1 MVSCHSLSRSLR
13 MSWCA
18 DDIPDLSAKVG
29 VVTCG
34 NGGIGYWTGLHLARK
49 GAQVMLA
56 CRSPARAEAA
66 LATMRAAAPT
76 ARIDSVPLDLA
87 DLASVRNAAAEF
99 AGQHRRLDILCLNS
113 GIALSPMGRTQDGF
127 ESQFGSNFLGHFA
140 LTGQLIDVIRA
151 TPDCR
156 VVPVCSLTHRTARI
170 DFDDTNLVQGR
181 YST

>member
-18 DDIPDLSAKVG
+18 DDIPDLSGKVAL
-29 VVTCG
+29 VTGG

-76 ARIDSVPLDLA
+76 ARIARGPLALA
-87 DLASVRNAAAEF
+87 DLASVRHPAPQF
-99 AGQHRRLDILCLNS
+99 A
-113 GIALSPMGRTQDGF
+113 RT
-127 ESQFGSNFLGHFA
+127 
-140 LTGQLIDVIRA
+140 
-151 TPDCR
+151 
-156 VVPVCSLTHRTARI
+156 
-170 DFDDTNLVQGR
+170 
-181 YST
+181 

>member
-1 MVSCHSLSRSLR
+1 MVSCHSLSGSLR

-18 DDIPDLSAKVG
+18 DDSPDLSGKVAL
-29 VVTCG
+29 VTGG
-34 NGGIGYWTGLHLARK
+34 NGDIGYWTGLHLARK

-99 AGQHRRLDILCLNS
+99 AGQHRRLDTLCLNA
-113 GIALSPMGRTQDGF
+113 GIALSPMGERK
-127 ESQFGSNFLGHFA
+127 SPRLNLNPYCA
-140 LTGQLIDVIRA
+140 
-151 TPDCR
+151 P
-156 VVPVCSLTHRTARI
+156 SLPPPA
-170 DFDDTNLVQGR
+170 
-181 YST
+181 